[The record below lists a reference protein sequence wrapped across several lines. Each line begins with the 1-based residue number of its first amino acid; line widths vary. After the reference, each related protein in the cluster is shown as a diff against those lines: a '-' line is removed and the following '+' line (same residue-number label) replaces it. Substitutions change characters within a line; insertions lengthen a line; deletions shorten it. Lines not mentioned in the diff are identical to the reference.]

1 MQYTIRNEQLGAN
14 VAQYAADAPKLPY
27 EIDPA
32 YVGSEF
38 VTYDEEGNA
47 VDVAAIK
54 PPNWRID
61 VGAFF
66 DRFGNEKIPIL
77 SSSDPVV
84 QAVIK
89 DASVRKYIDLYAR
102 RTDLEQ
108 ALGLLVAKGFA
119 INPSA
124 ILDTEPTAD
133 EIWSK

>member
-61 VGAFF
+61 VGAGGGQPQLVTSMALAS
-66 DRFGNEKIPIL
+66 RPL
-77 SSSDPVV
+77 
-84 QAVIK
+84 AVAFTPSGRRLHVGIDWH
-89 DASVRKYIDLYAR
+89 DA
-102 RTDLEQ
+102 
-108 ALGLLVAKGFA
+108 F
-119 INPSA
+119 
-124 ILDTEPTAD
+124 TESIVIVELT
-133 EIWSK
+133 S